1 MYTVKSNNITHE
13 LLEKNDIKIELISN
27 LTPYNTNGT
36 SAPIDSNFMDFGEI
50 KNKYDI
56 LLLVLYFNDTG
67 YGKNKILG
75 NCLYPI
81 ILFDDLPV
89 ESNYKGGVGFM
100 SAEYIGVDSVT
111 AGNALKYSLSLL
123 KTGTDKV
130 LTRCTYSDMGGSL
143 YGIKL

>member
-1 MYTVKSNNITHE
+1 MYILKSNNNTHE

-27 LTPYNTNGT
+27 LIPYDTSGT
-36 SAPIDSNFMDFGEI
+36 SSPIDSNFMDVNEI

-56 LLLVLYFNDTG
+56 LLLNLYFTDSG
-67 YGKNKILG
+67 YGENKILG

-89 ESNYKGGVGFM
+89 ESNYKGVGFM
-100 SAEYIGVDSVT
+100 SAEYIAADSAT
-111 AGNALKYSLSLL
+111 PGDARKYSISLL
-123 KTGTDKV
+123 KTGPDKI
-130 LTRCTYSDMGGSL
+130 LTRCTASDVGGSL

>member
-1 MYTVKSNNITHE
+1 MYILKSNNINHE

-27 LTPYNTNGT
+27 LTPYNTNGE
-36 SAPIDSNFMDFGEI
+36 SSPIDSNFMDVNEI

-56 LLLVLYFNDTG
+56 LLLNLYFTESN
-67 YGKNKILG
+67 YGENKILG

-89 ESNYKGGVGFM
+89 ESNYKGIGFM
-100 SAEYIGVDSVT
+100 TAEYVAADSVNE
-111 AGNALKYSLSLL
+111 GNARKYSVSLI
-123 KTGTDKV
+123 KTGPDKM
-130 LTRCTYSDMGGSL
+130 LARCTASDVRGSL

>member
-1 MYTVKSNNITHE
+1 MYTLKSNNIKHM
-13 LLEKNDIKIELISN
+13 LLEKNDIKIELISD
-27 LTPYNTNGT
+27 LIPYNTNGT
-36 SAPIDSNFMDFGEI
+36 SSPIDSNFMDVNEI

-56 LLLVLYFNDTG
+56 LLLNFYFTDPG

-89 ESNYKGGVGFM
+89 ESNYKSIGFM
-100 SAEYIGVDSVT
+100 SAEYVSADSVKE
-111 AGNALKYSLSLL
+111 GNARKYTVSLL
-123 KTGTDKV
+123 KTGPDKI
-130 LTRCTYSDMGGSL
+130 LTRCTASDVGGSL

>member
-1 MYTVKSNNITHE
+1 MYILKSNSVTHE

-36 SAPIDSNFMDFGEI
+36 LAPVNSNFMDVNEI

-56 LLLVLYFNDTG
+56 LLLNLYFTDAG

-75 NCLYPI
+75 NCMYPI
-81 ILFDDLPV
+81 SLFDDLPI
-89 ESNYKGGVGFM
+89 ESDYKGTGFM
-100 SAEYIGVDSVT
+100 SVDYIATDSMT
-111 AGNALKYSLSLL
+111 EGNSRKYSISLT
-123 KTGTDKV
+123 KTGPDKI
-130 LTRCTYSDMGGSL
+130 LARCTASDVEGSL

>member
-1 MYTVKSNNITHE
+1 MYTLKSNSVTHE

-36 SAPIDSNFMDFGEI
+36 SAPVDSNFMDVNEI

-56 LLLVLYFNDTG
+56 LLLNLYFTDTG

-75 NCLYPI
+75 NCIYPI
-81 ILFDDLPV
+81 NLFDDLPV
-89 ESNYKGGVGFM
+89 ESNYKGVGFM
-100 SAEYIGVDSVT
+100 SAEYIAADSTVE
-111 AGNALKYSLSLL
+111 GNSRKYSISLI
-123 KTGTDKV
+123 KTGPDKI
-130 LTRCTYSDMGGSL
+130 LARCSASDVEGSL